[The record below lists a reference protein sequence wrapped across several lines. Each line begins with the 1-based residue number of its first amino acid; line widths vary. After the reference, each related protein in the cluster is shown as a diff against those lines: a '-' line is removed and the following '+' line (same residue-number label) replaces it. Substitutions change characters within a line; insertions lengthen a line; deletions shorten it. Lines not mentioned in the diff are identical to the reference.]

1 MSGLK
6 GTDIP
11 EIFTKSDEEMK
22 RLLVIRLQTLLMHLQ
37 GLGAQMLVGNV
48 NVLLDSLIRVNT
60 ENTFITVYQNEL
72 ILRHLDRISKILS
85 EQKLK

>member
-1 MSGLK
+1 MSGIK

-11 EIFTKSDEEMK
+11 EIFTKSDEEIK

-37 GLGAQMLVGNV
+37 GLGTQMLVRNV
-48 NVLLDSLIRVNT
+48 NVLLDSLVRVNT

-72 ILRHLDRISKILS
+72 ILRHLDRISKILN

>member
-1 MSGLK
+1 MSGIK
-6 GTDIP
+6 GTDVP
-11 EIFTKSDEEMK
+11 KIFAKSDEEIK
-22 RLLVIRLQTLLMHLQ
+22 RLLVIRLQTMLMHLQ
-37 GLGAQMLVGNV
+37 GLGTQVLVGNV

-60 ENTFITVYQNEL
+60 ENAFITVYQNEL